1 MQKNYPN
8 YILPKTLDLLN
19 ELKEKSGNTAPSE
32 SHLNDM
38 KVTTISSGMSSV
50 CCSMFIMPNCDL
62 WATAYGDHSR
72 ASEKWES
79 SKSI

>member
-38 KVTTISSGMSSV
+38 KVKNV
-50 CCSMFIMPNCDL
+50 AQYRLD
-62 WATAYGDHSR
+62 
-72 ASEKWES
+72 
-79 SKSI
+79 